1 MKRRRTAYWEWMAE
15 RVVKRLKF
23 IDESGLHLS
32 LTRLF
37 GRAAPGQRVVDV
49 VPQRPGG
56 PSWTLLG
63 ALGLGGLS
71 APWVLDG
78 PIDGMAF
85 EVYVR
90 QVLGPTLQPGDIV
103 VMDNLSAHRVSAIE
117 PAITARGA
125 HVHFLPPYSPDLNP
139 IEPCWAK
146 IKSALRS
153 AKARTFEALLE
164 ALKVALQTVTK
175 QDAIAWFIQCGY
187 CVHA

>member
-1 MKRRRTAYWEWMAE
+1 MAE
-15 RVVKRLKF
+15 VVVKRLKF
-23 IDESGLHLS
+23 IDESGIHLS

-37 GRAAPGQRVVDV
+37 GRAAPGQRVADD

-71 APWVLDG
+71 AAWVLDG
-78 PIDGMAF
+78 PVDGVAF
-85 EVYVR
+85 EIYVR
-90 QVLGPTLQPGDIV
+90 HVLGPTLKPGDIV
-103 VMDNLSAHRVSAIE
+103 VMDNLSAHKVSAIKS
-117 PAITARGA
+117 AITAQGA
-125 HVHFLPPYSPDLNP
+125 HLHFLPPYSPDLNP
-139 IEPCWAK
+139 VEQCWSK
-146 IKSALRS
+146 IKTALRA

-187 CVHA
+187 CVDA